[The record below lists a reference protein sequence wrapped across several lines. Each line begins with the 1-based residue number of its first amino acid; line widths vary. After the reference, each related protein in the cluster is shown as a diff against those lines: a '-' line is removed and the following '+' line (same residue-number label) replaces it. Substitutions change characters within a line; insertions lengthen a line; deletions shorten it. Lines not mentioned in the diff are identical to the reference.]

1 MIGKAR
7 GGVTYYRCKTSRSDP
22 RTLQRFTD
30 DPASVNVREDT
41 PQEAIERFL
50 ADHLFGRGRLA
61 ESIRGTPE
69 SDGGAVEA
77 PISFL

>member
-1 MIGKAR
+1 M
-7 GGVTYYRCKTSRSDP
+7 
-22 RTLQRFTD
+22 
-30 DPASVNVREDT
+30 NVREDT
-41 PQEAIERFL
+41 PHEAIERFF

-61 ESIRGTPE
+61 ESIRETPE